1 MASTSST
8 LPQSPSNNLFSSPLY
23 TAPSTQAPSVISSRM
38 TDIASEDGN
47 EDSTHGANSA
57 KSPMT
62 GTRTGHLPHEPKR
75 PSSAM
80 SSQSRSFTHSPNS
93 RQGLPSPNSGGS
105 WKSGGTFGG
114 PGVAMSNTSRPQSA
128 MSRTSKT
135 HVPSLASHAFFRP
148 MSSQRLQ
155 AQRSLR
161 PSNFGQSI
169 ASLDGY
175 SDMES
180 RTNRQSTGSNA
191 TNQQASVGLQN
202 HQMLPPSRGTEFTER
217 DGHSIISPSPSPTVG
232 ATIHSLEG
240 SEQPLRDQPPLSRLG
255 YMKSAKYSQQPNSA
269 AAPADKTPKP
279 FRTNF
284 GLPSHS
290 VSGERNGASRHE
302 RLSSSNGSPRSLN
315 VKVSSTLNRK
325 AGSNYE
331 YFSGN
336 TVFCLGGRLQ
346 NTRDRPINIVSG
358 VLVVLPSLLFF
369 IYS

>member
-1 MASTSST
+1 MASMSST
-8 LPQSPSNNLFSSPLY
+8 LPHSPSNNSFSSPLH

-47 EDSTHGANSA
+47 EDSTNGANSA
-57 KSPMT
+57 KSPAT
-62 GTRTGHLPHEPKR
+62 GTRTGHFPHEPNR

-93 RQGLPSPNSGGS
+93 RRGLPSPTNIGS

-175 SDMES
+175 SDVES
-180 RTNRQSTGSNA
+180 RTNRQSIGSNA
-191 TNQQASVGLQN
+191 TNQQASVGPQN
-202 HQMLPPSRGTEFTER
+202 YQMLPPSRGTEFTER
-217 DGHSIISPSPSPTVG
+217 DGHSIISPSPTVG

-240 SEQPLRDQPPLSRLG
+240 SEQPLRDQSSLSRLD
-255 YMKSAKYSQQPNSA
+255 YMKSAKYSQQTNSA
-269 AAPADKTPKP
+269 IAPADKTSKP

-290 VSGERNGASRHE
+290 VLSERNGASRHE
-302 RLSSSNGSPRSLN
+302 RLSSSNGSPRSAN
-315 VKVSSTLNRK
+315 AKISSTLNQK

-358 VLVVLPSLLFF
+358 ILVALPSLLFF